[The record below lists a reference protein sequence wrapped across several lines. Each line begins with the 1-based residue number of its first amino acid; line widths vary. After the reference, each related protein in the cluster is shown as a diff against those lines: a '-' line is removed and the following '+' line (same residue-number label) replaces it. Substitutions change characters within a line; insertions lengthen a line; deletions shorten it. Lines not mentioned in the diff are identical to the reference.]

1 MGGDDQIN
9 CVFKDILETSN
20 TLKRF
25 DSKTLSTKQQSTII
39 RSSQDRDD
47 HFFSGFTE
55 GVKYNYHKDCY
66 TEHTS
71 KQKINRHLK
80 KQKLDKSESSDLSS
94 PPQESMYNLIG
105 VENLT
110 NSSFKSIQC

>member
-1 MGGDDQIN
+1 MYSKI
-9 CVFKDILETSN
+9 FWKLA
-20 TLKRF
+20 TLWNNLIQRPC
-25 DSKTLSTKQQSTII
+25 LLNKQQSTII
-39 RSSQDRDD
+39 RSSQERDD
-47 HFFSGFTE
+47 PFFSGFTE
-55 GVKYNYHKDCY
+55 GVKYNYQKDCY
-66 TEHTS
+66 AEHTS

-110 NSSFKSIQC
+110 NSSFKSIQS